1 MSGSWIATY
10 RLQLHAGFPLSAAQ
24 RVLGYLAELGISH
37 VYLSPCLQAVPGS
50 QHGYDVVDP
59 SKISDDLG
67 GEPCLDRGLFVRDPG
82 IRRAPGPR
90 SGEHDQL
97 EQPLVQLAV
106 LAERKRNPVGRIG
119 ERRQTL
125 QPACTHPDQR
135 GKGMGMSLL
144 ADNLARVDSEG
155 MAAYLESSNPDN
167 DTRYERLGFVRA
179 GEFQRPDGQLTCST
193 MWREPRR
200 ATSR

>member
-67 GEPCLDRGLFVRDPG
+67 GEPAWSDFVRVCS
-82 IRRAPGPR
+82 RAWLSSHFPHFIDYA
-90 SGEHDQL
+90 SSYFAHTD
-97 EQPLVQLAV
+97 
-106 LAERKRNPVGRIG
+106 
-119 ERRQTL
+119 
-125 QPACTHPDQR
+125 C
-135 GKGMGMSLL
+135 MS
-144 ADNLARVDSEG
+144 
-155 MAAYLESSNPDN
+155 
-167 DTRYERLGFVRA
+167 
-179 GEFQRPDGQLTCST
+179 
-193 MWREPRR
+193 
-200 ATSR
+200 